1 MTNWDKQ
8 KLSVYV
14 LTNYNSTF
22 EQDLERVYT
31 LRELGYHPYIM
42 IYEKNKL
49 MKGHRLLHLQRWV
62 NSKVVFEAVA
72 HFEDYKGNRYK
83 P

>member
-22 EQDLERVYT
+22 EQDLDRVYT

-72 HFEDYKGNRYK
+72 RFEDYKGNRYK